1 MRANEKNLNYK
12 SNNSNIK
19 IYLSKMSKRPE
30 NRRLIIVK
38 GKVEIT
44 AFGQNVPSLCHK
56 NIRKKSKEFNWFYAR
71 ATTTKVVAELQQEW
85 SNWRQWKYLS
95 V

>member
-1 MRANEKNLNYK
+1 
-12 SNNSNIK
+12 
-19 IYLSKMSKRPE
+19 MSKRPE
-30 NRRLIIVK
+30 NRRLIFVK

-71 ATTTKVVAELQQEW
+71 ATTTAKVVVELQQQER
-85 SNWRQWKYLS
+85 SN
-95 V
+95 